1 MNPVERQD
9 DGSLKVSLPHAE
21 GLVLCSLPQR
31 IEDLLSQDDFNRRIA
46 DRLFPVAYED
56 ADKQAEY
63 RKLLGDDLKK
73 RKLESVEVFK
83 NTLESWDIT
92 QSGVEVTIPAE
103 SVETWLGFLNDMR
116 LYLGIELDITGNDW
130 SAGLD
135 SEEEIGEELALLYLL
150 TWLQQCILDA
160 LGFVQ
165 ERYIPEGEEPG
176 GPEPGEV

>member
-9 DGSLKVSLPHAE
+9 DDSLKIYLPHAE

-31 IEDLLSQDDFNRRIA
+31 IEDLLSQGDFNQRVA

-56 ADKQAEY
+56 ADKEAEY

-73 RKLESVEVFK
+73 RKLESVKAFK
-83 NTLESWDIT
+83 ETIENWEIT
-92 QSGVEVTIPAE
+92 QSGVEVTIEAE
-103 SVETWLGFLNDMR
+103 LVETWLGFLNDMR
-116 LYLGIELDITGNDW
+116 LYLAIELDITENDW
-130 SAGLD
+130 SAGLEPD
-135 SEEEIGEELALLYLL
+135 EEMSEELALLHLL

-165 ERYIPEGEEPG
+165 ERYIPEGEEPDG
-176 GPEPGEV
+176 REAEET